1 MPFYRQT
8 MRDWTNVKKT
18 DVFVPLPQVFIQAL
32 NSQWKWTVFLAYNSE
47 DASEVYR
54 MKFEHFRKFKCLYN
68 FCFIF
73 IRFSL
78 CKNDTYWSKVLGVKV
93 FLLSLEVKE
102 RSLVVEVTNSTLSVL
117 REVSFM
123 KLNIRT
129 NLLCPQIWLSF
140 SAML

>member
-54 MKFEHFRKFKCLYN
+54 MKFEHFRKFK

>member
-54 MKFEHFRKFKCLYN
+54 MKFEHFRKFKCLYK

-129 NLLCPQIWLSF
+129 NRLCPQIWLSF